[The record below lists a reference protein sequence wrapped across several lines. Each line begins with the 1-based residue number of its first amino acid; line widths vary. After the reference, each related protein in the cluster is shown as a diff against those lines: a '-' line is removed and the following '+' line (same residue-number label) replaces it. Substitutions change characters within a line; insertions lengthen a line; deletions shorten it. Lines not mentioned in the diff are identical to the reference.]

1 MVENNAQ
8 KNSPETNINQII
20 FEDNK
25 PWYAPHYP
33 FSLEGHWQPWYDDRR
48 DYNTNAPTYYDY
60 LSNFNHLIKSITE
73 LLNRVARRN
82 IEVEDTNCID
92 LTKINDWIDEG
103 NDCHTYHDII
113 TLKAKVILSTYQ
125 KALNFDGKNYNLTNA
140 ISCLNSGL
148 YASDYLPLIEAL
160 ADKLNQTIA
169 DNNDKFKDLQDQI
182 NQINQEINNIKKII
196 KCIQCDI
203 TNIKNI
209 IKDMQGDIS
218 NIKNDITN
226 INNRIDDLTTFAAA
240 TIQPPLK
247 VIEFNKTDKIQDNGT
262 NPPNKRKGIDYSNI
276 RVEYEQGKFRTYE
289 YFKVGLVGYNLK
301 NAVVGDVI
309 CELPISEAKAKGI
322 SNSLIE
328 QAYYYTWTISS
339 GYTTNNS
346 FNQIAF
352 GISATTNYTDYSG
365 KLQIKVLKFEGG
377 SPISGFV
384 NEDNTNHVIV
394 NVFNS

>member
-1 MVENNAQ
+1 MVEN
-8 KNSPETNINQII
+8 INEIT
-20 FEDNK
+20 FNDDNK
-25 PWYAPHYP
+25 PWLAPHYL

-103 NDCHTYHDII
+103 NACHSYHDVI
-113 TLKAKVILSTYQ
+113 TLKADVILSTYQ
-125 KALNFDGKNYNLTNA
+125 RALNFDGKNYNLSNA
-140 ISCLNSGL
+140 ISCLDSGL
-148 YASDYLPLIEAL
+148 YASDYLPLIQTL

-169 DNNDKFKDLQDQI
+169 DNNDKFEDLQDQI
-182 NQINQEINNIKKII
+182 NQINQEI
-196 KCIQCDI
+196 
-203 TNIKNI
+203 TNIKNTI
-209 IKDMQGDIS
+209 ENIQGDIT

-247 VIEFNKTDKIQDNGT
+247 VIEFNATSKISDNGT
-262 NPPNKRKGIDYSNI
+262 NPPNKRKGIDFSSI
-276 RVEYEQGKFRTYE
+276 DVEYEKGKFRTYE
-289 YFKVGLVGYNLK
+289 YFKVGLAGYNL
-301 NAVVGDVI
+301 NSVTNDDVI
-309 CELPISEAKAKGI
+309 AELPITEAMAKGM
-322 SNSLIE
+322 SSSLIL
-328 QAYYYTWTISS
+328 QAYMYTWTIST

-352 GISATTNYTDYSG
+352 GISATTNPETNTSG
-365 KLQIKVLKFEGG
+365 KVQIKVLKFEGV
-377 SPISGFV
+377 SPISGIV

-394 NVFNS
+394 NVFDKQ

>member
-1 MVENNAQ
+1 MVE
-8 KNSPETNINQII
+8 NINQIT
-20 FEDNK
+20 FNDNNK
-25 PWYAPHYP
+25 PWLAPHYP

-82 IEVEDTNCID
+82 IEVEHTNCID

-103 NDCHTYHDII
+103 NDCHSYHDII
-113 TLKAKVILSTYQ
+113 TLKADVILSTYQ
-125 KALNFDGKNYNLTNA
+125 KAINFDGKSYNLSNA
-140 ISCLNSGL
+140 ISCLDSGL
-148 YASDYLPLIEAL
+148 YASDYLPLIQAL

-169 DNNDKFKDLQDQI
+169 DNNDKFEDLQDQI
-182 NQINQEINNIKKII
+182 NQINQEI
-196 KCIQCDI
+196 
-203 TNIKNI
+203 TNIKNTI
-209 IKDMQGDIS
+209 ENIQGDIT

-247 VIEFNKTDKIQDNGT
+247 VIEFNATSKITDNST
-262 NPPNKRKGIDYSNI
+262 NPPNKRKGIDFSSI
-276 RVEYEQGKFRTYE
+276 DVEYEKGKFRTYE
-289 YFKVGLVGYNLK
+289 YFKVGLSGYNL
-301 NAVVGDVI
+301 NSVSNDDVI
-309 CELPISEAKAKGI
+309 AELPITEAMAKGM
-322 SNSLIE
+322 SASLIL
-328 QAYYYTWTISS
+328 QAYMYTWTIST

-346 FNQIAF
+346 FNQISF
-352 GISATTNYTDYSG
+352 GISATTNPETNTSG
-365 KLQIKVLKFEGG
+365 KVQIKVLKFEGA

-394 NVFNS
+394 NVFDKQ

>member
-1 MVENNAQ
+1 ME
-8 KNSPETNINQII
+8 ENINQIT
-20 FEDNK
+20 FDDNNK
-25 PWYAPHYP
+25 PWLAPHYP

-82 IEVEDTNCID
+82 IEVEDTNCVD

-113 TLKAKVILSTYQ
+113 TLKADVILSTYQ
-125 KALNFDGKNYNLTNA
+125 RVLNFDGKDYNLVNA
-140 ISCLNSGL
+140 ISCLDSGL

-160 ADKLNQTIA
+160 ADKLNQTIT

-182 NQINQEINNIKKII
+182 NQINQEINNIFNII
-196 KCIQCDI
+196 NDIQGDI
-203 TNIKNI
+203 TNIKN
-209 IKDMQGDIS
+209 DIT

-226 INNRIDDLTTFAAA
+226 INNRIDGLTTFAAA
-240 TIQPPLK
+240 TIQPPLE
-247 VIEFNKTDKIQDNGT
+247 VIEFNATDKIQDNGT

-289 YFKVGLVGYNLK
+289 YFKVGLAGYNL
-301 NAVVGDVI
+301 NNVVVDDVI
-309 CELPISEAKAKGI
+309 CELSISEAKTKGI
-322 SNSLIE
+322 SNSLIK
-328 QAYYYTWTISS
+328 QAFYYTWTISS

-346 FNQIAF
+346 FNQISF
-352 GISATTNYTDYSG
+352 GIHATTNYTDDSG

-377 SPISGFV
+377 SPITGYV